1 MRGRLWRLTGGL
13 ALLLSGCYS
22 SPYYY
27 GAQPYGA
34 PGSMYGAPYQQYPSG
49 GYPAPGGTY
58 IPQNSNGISPT
69 PIAPGSGSGSGVN
82 APPTFRPDGGSNAP
96 AYPGNGADKPVPRPD
111 AGDFGVDP
119 NTSNRPPASD
129 GFDDSP
135 FKPSSALPMGSPTV
149 AAGPLPG
156 NPSALPMPMPVEQV
170 AQVGGRAPDDVQ
182 FGHDA
187 AKYTWLQ
194 GIVAYD
200 DIDQTWSILY
210 SLSPSAQDRFGGDL
224 TLATDPARFAGMRNE
239 TAVRLE
245 GFLDPQMRDSR
256 GKPVYRI
263 TKLLPLNR

>member
-1 MRGRLWRLTGGL
+1 MRGRLWGLSSGL

-22 SPYYY
+22 SPYY

-34 PGSMYGAPYQQYPSG
+34 PGSMYGTPYQQYPG
-49 GYPAPGGTY
+49 GTYPAPGGTY
-58 IPQNSNGISPT
+58 IPQNSNGVSPT
-69 PIAPGSGSGSGVN
+69 PVSPGNGNGSGVN
-82 APPTFRPDGGSNAP
+82 APPTFRPDGSNAP
-96 AYPGNGADKPVPRPD
+96 AYPGNGVEKPVPRPD

-135 FKPSSALPMGSPTV
+135 FKPSSALPTGSPTV

-156 NPSALPMPMPVEQV
+156 NPSALPMPMPV
-170 AQVGGRAPDDVQ
+170 AQVGGQVTDNVQ

-200 DIDQTWSILY
+200 DIEQSWSILY
-210 SLSPSAQDRFGGDL
+210 SLSPSAQDQFGGDL
-224 TLATDPARFAGMRNE
+224 TLAADSRFAGLRNE
-239 TAVRLE
+239 TPVRLE
-245 GFLDPQMRDSR
+245 GFVDPQKRDSR

-263 TKLLPLNR
+263 TSIKPLSR